1 LQIETSCAVIDR
13 AYIGRTKDG
22 ILCSKMRIT
31 FIVFA
36 VIVLVFPHG
45 AAAQSKQ
52 PELTAREKS
61 IVEVISG
68 LRKLDD
74 DVRARTTRDLAL
86 QIRQLP
92 ITPTKVT
99 VALDLATISTEGDF
113 GRDTLQQ
120 VTTTLESALRERPI
134 PVASDAKKNSSPPGP
149 YVALA
154 QLMRYEH
161 MQASLNDPQLT
172 AAMALLEAADVK
184 RQQIDFTLTDLS
196 GKKWNLKSLRGKV
209 VLVNFWA
216 TWCPPC
222 RKEMPDL
229 QALYDRFKDQG
240 FVILAISDEKSST
253 VKPFLSERHISYP
266 VMLDRGD
273 KVNTL
278 FQVVGIPKSFVY
290 NREGKMVSQSIDM
303 RTERQFLEMLAAAG
317 LK

>member
-1 LQIETSCAVIDR
+1 M
-13 AYIGRTKDG
+13 RT
-22 ILCSKMRIT
+22 IL
-31 FIVFA
+31 
-36 VIVLVFPHG
+36 IVLAVTVLAFPHSV
-45 AAAQSKQ
+45 AAQSRQ
-52 PELTAREKS
+52 PELTAQEKS
-61 IVEVISG
+61 IVDTISG

-86 QIRQLP
+86 QIRRLP
-92 ITPTKVT
+92 STATKVT

-120 VTTTLESALRERPI
+120 VTTTLESALREHPI
-134 PVASDAKKNSSPPGP
+134 PVASNAKKNSPPPGP
-149 YVALA
+149 YIALA

-161 MQASLNDPQLT
+161 MQASLDDPQLT
-172 AAMALLEAADVK
+172 SAMALLEAADVK
-184 RQQIDFTLTDLS
+184 RQQIDFTLTDLT

-229 QALYDRFKDQG
+229 QALYDRFKNQG
-240 FVILAISDEKSST
+240 FVILAISDEKAST
-253 VKPFLSERHISYP
+253 VKPFLVERNITYP
-266 VMLDRGD
+266 VMLDPGD
-273 KVNTL
+273 KVNKL

-290 NREGKMVSQSIDM
+290 DRQGRMVSQSIDM